1 MTPLHW
7 TSTLPG
13 ELARSRALNWNW
25 SFRLVR
31 LFRTDVR
38 IHWSLLAFIVYY
50 VMRGAQHG
58 GGLLF
63 LGLFVLLPYALL
75 LVTVVMHE
83 FGHVFA
89 ARHFGLPVDHIVLTP
104 IGGMAV
110 LGGGSYSPWSEFVV
124 AACGPAVNL
133 GLAAA
138 GTAAYLALGGS
149 MYLDMLVPLSNR
161 GFVSLWA
168 DGQLGLLLLY
178 DFVQMQMVLFLFN
191 VMTVAYPLDGGRM
204 VFAALWKARGYR
216 RGLAISCKVAK
227 VVAVGLGLLGLV
239 TFSPMVMVIAAFV
252 FVQAAM
258 TQRQIPMLVEPDAR
272 YYEALRRQRK
282 QREAKPGWAD
292 RWRVKRDAR
301 LTARALE
308 KAEREGIHKLTD
320 QERELLRKRRQR
332 MN

>member
-1 MTPLHW
+1 M
-7 TSTLPG
+7 
-13 ELARSRALNWNW
+13 NWNW

-38 IHWSLLAFIVYY
+38 IHWTLLAFIIYY

-63 LGLFVLLPYALL
+63 LGLFVMLPYALL

-89 ARHFGLPVDHIVLTP
+89 ARHYGLPVDHIVLTP

-133 GLAAA
+133 VLAAA
-138 GTAAYLALGGS
+138 GATAFLALGGPF
-149 MYLDMLVPLSNR
+149 YTDMLVPLSSR
-161 GFVSLWA
+161 GFVELWSQ
-168 DGQLGLLLLY
+168 GQVGLLLLY

-191 VMTVAYPLDGGRM
+191 VMMVAYPLDGGRM
-204 VFAALWKARGYR
+204 LFAALWQTKGYR
-216 RGLAISCKVAK
+216 RGLAVSCKVAK
-227 VVAVGLGLLGLV
+227 VVAVGMGLAGLV
-239 TFSPMVMVIAAFV
+239 TFSPMLMVIAAFV
-252 FVQAAM
+252 FLQAVM
-258 TQRQIPMLVEPDAR
+258 TQRQIPLLVEPDKR
-272 YYEALRRQRK
+272 HYEALRRQRK
-282 QREAKPGWAD
+282 QREAKPGWLEN
-292 RWRVKRDAR
+292 WRAGRQAKM
-301 LTARALE
+301 TARAVA
-308 KAEREGIHKLTD
+308 KAEREGIHTLTA